1 MESITESFLSDDD
14 EKEIIRAIAEAEL
27 NTSGEIR
34 IHIEN
39 HSDLDV
45 LDRAKQV
52 FFELN
57 MDKTAARNGVLFYIG
72 VSDHT
77 FAILGDEGIDKVV
90 EGTFWDS
97 TKNRVIENFKQKKYK
112 QGIIEGVLQAG
123 ERLKQ
128 FFPLKS
134 DDTNELSNEIS
145 RG

>member
-1 MESITESFLSDDD
+1 MTSVTEAFLSDG
-14 EKEIIRAIAEAEL
+14 EEQEIIQAIATAEL

-34 IHIEN
+34 VHIEN

-45 LDRAKQV
+45 LERAKQV
-52 FFELN
+52 FFELE
-57 MDKTAARNGVLFYIG
+57 MDKTAARNGVLFYVG

-97 TKNRVIENFKQKKYK
+97 TKNIVIENFKKQQYK
-112 QGIIEGVLQAG
+112 QGLIEGILQAG

-128 FFPLKS
+128 FFPLLE

-145 RG
+145 KG

>member
-1 MESITESFLSDDD
+1 MESVTESFLSEVD

-39 HSDLDV
+39 HSDLDA
-45 LDRAKQV
+45 LERAKQV

-90 EGTFWDS
+90 EGTFWDA
-97 TKNRVIENFKQKKYK
+97 TKNIVIENFKQKKYK

-134 DDTNELSNEIS
+134 DDANELSNEIS

>member
-1 MESITESFLSDDD
+1 MTSVTEAFLSDS
-14 EKEIIRAIAEAEL
+14 EEQEIIQAIATAEL

-34 IHIEN
+34 VHIEN

-45 LDRAKQV
+45 LERAKQV
-52 FFELN
+52 FFELE
-57 MDKTAARNGVLFYIG
+57 MDKTAARNGVLFYVG

-97 TKNRVIENFKQKKYK
+97 TKNIVIENFKKQQYK
-112 QGIIEGVLQAG
+112 QGLIEGILQAG

-128 FFPLKS
+128 FFPLLE

-145 RG
+145 KG